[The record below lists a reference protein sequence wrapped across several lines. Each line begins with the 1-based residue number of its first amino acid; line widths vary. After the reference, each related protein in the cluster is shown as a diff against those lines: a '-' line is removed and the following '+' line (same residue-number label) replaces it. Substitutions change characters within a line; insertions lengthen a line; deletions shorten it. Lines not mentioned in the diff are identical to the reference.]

1 MASLN
6 CSDYNVYIVFLK
18 QEGLTLMAEQ
28 LADSQAFVERK
39 GRLCLVSNWVWL
51 VSLLAIAALW
61 TTSYVGQN

>member
-28 LADSQAFVERK
+28 AQAQSSCRKVWFSTRYGKSLCYQLLPFV
-39 GRLCLVSNWVWL
+39 
-51 VSLLAIAALW
+51 I
-61 TTSYVGQN
+61 VGQHRKNEVH